1 MVNWYYGKFKKEINM
16 IPIIDSKR
24 QYAQIGAE
32 VEKEVIEVLRSGSYI
47 LGKHNKALEEE
58 LAEFTGAK
66 YSVALNSGT
75 DALHLALRALDIG
88 EGDEVITVA
97 FTFVATTEAI
107 GIVGAKPVF
116 VDIDAD
122 TFNIDPM
129 KIEAAITSKTK
140 AIMPVHLY
148 GQPCNMDVIMDI
160 AKRHNL
166 YVIEDACQAIGAKYK
181 GKMVGTFGDI
191 GCFSFYP
198 TKNLGAMGDG
208 GLATTNCEKL
218 RDRMIALR
226 NHGGAVR
233 YYHDEIG
240 VNSRLDEIQAAV
252 LRVKLNYLNDWNTK
266 RCEHAYFYNE
276 LFAEC
281 SDIQTPKELDNTYCV
296 YHQYTVKVPNRDEV
310 HKMLQE
316 NGIGAML
323 YYPVPLHLQKVH
335 EYLGIRKG
343 SLPVTEKNTEMVISL
358 PMFAEITE
366 EEQRTVAKTL
376 IDCIQKSKS
385 PAAV

>member
-1 MVNWYYGKFKKEINM
+1 MREENM

-24 QYAQIGAE
+24 QYATVGAQ

-47 LGKHNKALEEE
+47 LGKNNKAFEQEIAQFLGCKH
-58 LAEFTGAK
+58 T
-66 YSVALNSGT
+66 VALNSGT

-88 EGDEVITVA
+88 AGDEVITTA

-116 VDIDAD
+116 VDINPD
-122 TFNIDPM
+122 TYNIDPSLIEE
-129 KIEAAITSKTK
+129 KITPKTK
-140 AIMPVHLY
+140 AIIPVHLY
-148 GQPCNMDVIMDI
+148 GQPCDMDVIMDI

-166 YVIEDACQAIGAKYK
+166 YVIEDACQAIGAEFK
-181 GKMVGTFGDI
+181 GQKVGTFGDI

-198 TKNLGAMGDG
+198 TKNLGTMGDG
-208 GLATTNCEKL
+208 GLVSTNSEYLKN
-218 RDRMIALR
+218 RIIALR

-240 VNSRLDEIQAAV
+240 VNSRLDEVQAAI
-252 LRVKLNYLNDWNTK
+252 LRVKLQYINEWNNK
-266 RCEHAYFYNE
+266 RREHAYFYNE
-276 LFAEC
+276 LFKD
-281 SDIQTPKELDNTYCV
+281 SKDIITPVELDNTHCV

-316 NGIGAML
+316 NGIGAMI

-335 EYLGIRKG
+335 AHLGLKEG
-343 SLPVTEKNTEMVISL
+343 LLPHTEKNTKLVLSL
-358 PMFAEITE
+358 PMFAEITQ
-366 EEQRTVAKTL
+366 EEQKTVAKTL
-376 IDCIQKSKS
+376 IDCVSKVS
-385 PAAV
+385 AAV